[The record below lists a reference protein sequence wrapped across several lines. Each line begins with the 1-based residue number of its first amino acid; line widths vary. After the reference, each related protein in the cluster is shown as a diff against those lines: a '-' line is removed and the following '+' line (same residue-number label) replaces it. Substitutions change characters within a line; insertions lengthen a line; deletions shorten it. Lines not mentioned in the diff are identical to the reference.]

1 MKTLFAAAVAVSLL
15 TGTAATAYAD
25 NDHGRKYERRQDDHG
40 KDRRDYRGR
49 NDHGKDRKDYR
60 GNDNRGWDRKDYRSY
75 DRRDYGRDDRRYDRR
90 DDRWDHGRRDY
101 RVDRH
106 DAYRAGYYNGRSDQ
120 RRYDRGR
127 YIAPRG
133 YYVRSWRHGDYL
145 PRSYCETR
153 YVVSDY
159 HSYHLGAPPRGHH
172 WVRVNNDVVLAAV
185 ASGLVV
191 SVVNGLFY

>member
-1 MKTLFAAAVAVSLL
+1 MKTLFAAAVAMSMLA
-15 TGTAATAYAD
+15 GTATTAYAD
-25 NDHGRKYERRQDDHG
+25 NDRDRGRHERHHDDHG
-40 KDRRDYRGR
+40 KDRRDHRGHDR
-49 NDHGKDRKDYR
+49 NDYRNHDRDGRKDYR
-60 GNDNRGWDRKDYRSY
+60 GHDGRHDW
-75 DRRDYGRDDRRYDRR
+75 DRRDHRDYRHDYGRYDRR
-90 DDRWDHGRRDY
+90 
-101 RVDRH
+101 
-106 DAYRAGYYNGRSDQ
+106 DAYRAGYLNGRVD
-120 RRYDRGR
+120 RYRYDRGR

-153 YVVSDY
+153 YIVSDY
-159 HSYHLGAPPRGHH
+159 GRYHLHAPPRGHY